1 MIYML
6 DTNLCVYI
14 IRKKP
19 TPVLRK
25 LATSYAPGDIGLSAI
40 TVAELQY
47 GVEKSQHQAQNQQA
61 LAQFL
66 LPFVIVEFG
75 YDAAVA
81 YGGIRATLERAGTPI
96 GTLDMLI
103 AAHALSLDL
112 ALVTNNTREFTRV
125 SGLRL
130 EDWTATEASG

>member
-1 MIYML
+1 MIYMF

-19 TPVLRK
+19 ASVLRK
-25 LATSYAPGDIGLSAI
+25 LATYAPGHIGLSAI
-40 TVAELQY
+40 TIAELQY
-47 GVEKSQHQAQNQQA
+47 GVDKSQHQAQNQQA

-96 GTLDMLI
+96 GGLDTLI

-112 ALVTNNTREFTRV
+112 ALVTNNTREFARV
-125 SGLRL
+125 PGLRL
-130 EDWTATEASG
+130 EDWVAAEATE